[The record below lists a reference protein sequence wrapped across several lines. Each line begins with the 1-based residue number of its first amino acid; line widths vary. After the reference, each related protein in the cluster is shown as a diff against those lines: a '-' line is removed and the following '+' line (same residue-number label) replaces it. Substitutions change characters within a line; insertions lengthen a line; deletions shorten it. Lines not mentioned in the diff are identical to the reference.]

1 MLALTAS
8 CFPGLSFCLFE
19 AGIISLLVVVRGIHF
34 PLTCPVFFLHL
45 GQFFGKGYVGNAHL

>member
-8 CFPGLSFCLFE
+8 CFPGLSFRLFE
-19 AGIISLLVVVRGIHF
+19 AGIVRLLVVVRGIHF

-45 GQFFGKGYVGNAHL
+45 GQFFGKGYVGNALL